1 MNRIKFS
8 QSSVPKPPKKINI
21 NEFMSK
27 LYEIFEKYYFILRY
41 LDYASFINDIY
52 GIYKNY
58 EYFIDDTSI
67 NTHNKYSDFIDSLK
81 ELLND
86 RRKKITEKNFDKKLI
101 FFENKYLYDLAIN
114 DYKKRIRSNYLKDFN
129 VLTISMKRK
138 IEIDENDRFLRESI
152 KQMELSYLPLL
163 QNIFKTDFDDIT
175 LNDINQIIESINN
188 ELKKDGLS
196 EEQIKILN
204 NLLFDL
210 KILKNMIYLRL
221 LTTIYIGT
229 RLNKPNETIT
239 VIDFNFHIYR
249 LRIFFGFPTTLK
261 SLEDIHLTQ
270 IKQELFL
277 NNIKSISHDIDIDI
291 VVSEIQEILKKLLY
305 TSLKTESLYSDN
317 IREFKKIINDI
328 VLVLTDNLEITHG
341 INLTDDS
348 YKPLEK
354 EENYKNFVERENIT
368 PSLQLK
374 EELKI
379 LHDFFDKY
387 YEEMNGILSA
397 TDKTI
402 FMAHNMLYERRFN
415 LYTTFLHI
423 LDIDAVLENH
433 DFNSQFTIE
442 VSGDLEKFKQ
452 NVLIMKSDYDKINHS
467 SQILGFKLRLE
478 LLIEDSSLYSL
489 DTDIKTT
496 INTLR
501 DNLPI
506 KEHELKIKEE
516 LEYKEQKLITDRII
530 NQINDTDSLEAL
542 DMIQTNLDVELSEN
556 NKKIIIMKISEKR
569 NKIEN
574 EEAIKSHK
582 EELEKKETSGGKK
595 INKKKRI
602 LKKFIKSN

>member
-138 IEIDENDRFLRESI
+138 IEIDERDRILRESI

-387 YEEMNGILSA
+387 YEEMNGILSP

-542 DMIQTNLDVELSEN
+542 HRIQTNLDVELSEN